1 MQGRELVIPNKPEI
15 LDKGTV
21 TSAHGNSYLGHCGKD
36 TPMVQVAAE
45 GGIGKAM

>member
-15 LDKGTV
+15 LDKVTV
-21 TSAHGNSYLGHCGKD
+21 TSAHENSYLGHCGKD

-45 GGIGKAM
+45 GGLGKAT